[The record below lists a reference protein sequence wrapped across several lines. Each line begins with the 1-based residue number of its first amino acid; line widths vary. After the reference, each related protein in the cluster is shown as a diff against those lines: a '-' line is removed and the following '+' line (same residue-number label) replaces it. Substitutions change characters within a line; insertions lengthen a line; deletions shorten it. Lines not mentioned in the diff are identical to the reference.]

1 MKKLA
6 ILLMLLPASL
16 WAQIL
21 HVDNPQAMTWVEG
34 AIERGDRTEKKISLV
49 FTSDGFID
57 GYQMI
62 RATLKKYG
70 IKGAFFFTGNFYRM
84 PECAPIVKGL
94 KKDGHYL
101 GPHSDRHLLWCAWE
115 DRDSLLVDKIA
126 VYKDIMDNYGEMAR
140 FGIKLK
146 KAPLMIPPYEY
157 YNAKTASWANE
168 LGVQLVNF
176 SPGTGSNADYTT
188 PDASNYRSSQQ
199 IYDRILAYE
208 AEHEDGLNGF
218 LLLVHFGVDPRR
230 TDKFYDRLDDLIV
243 ELQRRGYEFVP
254 ITEQIRVKN

>member
-6 ILLMLLPASL
+6 ILLMMLPASL

-21 HVDNPQAMTWVEG
+21 HVDNAQAMTWVEG
-34 AIERGDRTEKKISLV
+34 AIERGDRSEKKISLV

-57 GYQMI
+57 GYQTI
-62 RATLKKYG
+62 RATLKKHK

-84 PECAPIVKGL
+84 PECESIVKGL

-101 GPHSDRHLLWCAWE
+101 GPHSDRHLLWRAWE

-146 KAPLMIPPYEY
+146 TL
-157 YNAKTASWANE
+157 
-168 LGVQLVNF
+168 
-176 SPGTGSNADYTT
+176 
-188 PDASNYRSSQQ
+188 R
-199 IYDRILAYE
+199 
-208 AEHEDGLNGF
+208 
-218 LLLVHFGVDPRR
+218 
-230 TDKFYDRLDDLIV
+230 
-243 ELQRRGYEFVP
+243 
-254 ITEQIRVKN
+254 

>member
-57 GYQMI
+57 GYQTI

-115 DRDSLLVDKIA
+115 DRDTVCWWTRSPCTRTSWTTTEKW
-126 VYKDIMDNYGEMAR
+126 
-140 FGIKLK
+140 
-146 KAPLMIPPYEY
+146 P
-157 YNAKTASWANE
+157 ASA
-168 LGVQLVNF
+168 
-176 SPGTGSNADYTT
+176 
-188 PDASNYRSSQQ
+188 
-199 IYDRILAYE
+199 
-208 AEHEDGLNGF
+208 LNSRK
-218 LLLVHFGVDPRR
+218 PR
-230 TDKFYDRLDDLIV
+230 
-243 ELQRRGYEFVP
+243 
-254 ITEQIRVKN
+254 

>member
-6 ILLMLLPASL
+6 FLLMLLPASL

-57 GYQMI
+57 GYQTI

-157 YNAKTASWANE
+157 YNAKTAAWANE

-243 ELQRRGYEFVP
+243 ELQRRGYEFVH

>member
-1 MKKLA
+1 M
-6 ILLMLLPASL
+6 
-16 WAQIL
+16 
-21 HVDNPQAMTWVEG
+21 
-34 AIERGDRTEKKISLV
+34 
-49 FTSDGFID
+49 
-57 GYQMI
+57 
-62 RATLKKYG
+62 
-70 IKGAFFFTGNFYRM
+70 
-84 PECAPIVKGL
+84 
-94 KKDGHYL
+94 
-101 GPHSDRHLLWCAWE
+101 
-115 DRDSLLVDKIA
+115 
-126 VYKDIMDNYGEMAR
+126 
-140 FGIKLK
+140 
-146 KAPLMIPPYEY
+146 
-157 YNAKTASWANE
+157 
-168 LGVQLVNF
+168 GVQLVNF